1 MQKLKFG
8 CVGTVL
14 ALVAGIAAISADA
27 NAGERPVEAGTS
39 VPPLWVLEA
48 LESGEA
54 PVVPKNGPP
63 AWVVE
68 AWQNGERPQRP
79 AGPPPWIASR
89 HAIAR
94 QLGLPGPPPEVID
107 AWQNGDGAD
116 LPGPPEFVFEWFG
129 F

>member
-1 MQKLKFG
+1 MK
-8 CVGTVL
+8 CVMAAVVVTTVF
-14 ALVAGIAAISADA
+14 AVIPPDA
-27 NAGERPVEAGTS
+27 NAQQ
-39 VPPLWVLEA
+39 A
-48 LESGEA
+48 LDVASESGPPAWVITAWETSES
-54 PVVPKNGPP
+54 PVVPESGPP